1 MTDCG
6 VVEPEVVSVEN
17 GEVVEVLMRAE
28 ADVVGVVVE
37 GVAEDVFGDDVFG
50 DDVFGEGVVG
60 EDVVGEVED
69 VMGEFKDVVG
79 EVSGDIEVGV
89 VVVIGEALEVA
100 EVAVG
105 VSEVEGEVGAAK
117 GAASVDSIVTDLLDA
132 AAELGV
138 GPKRMY
144 P

>member
-37 GVAEDVFGDDVFG
+37 GVAEDVFG